1 VCPTFSDQP
10 VNAAKL
16 VKLKVALSVDR
27 PTISGRQAV
36 EDYTANVSNAVSTIL
51 EKQESFAAAALD
63 LKKHIVLGGGEAA
76 AEAVLLEAIK
86 CGV

>member
-1 VCPTFSDQP
+1 M
-10 VNAAKL
+10 
-16 VKLKVALSVDR
+16 
-27 PTISGRQAV
+27 
-36 EDYTANVSNAVSTIL
+36 L

-63 LKKHIVLGGGEAA
+63 LKNDIALGGGEAA